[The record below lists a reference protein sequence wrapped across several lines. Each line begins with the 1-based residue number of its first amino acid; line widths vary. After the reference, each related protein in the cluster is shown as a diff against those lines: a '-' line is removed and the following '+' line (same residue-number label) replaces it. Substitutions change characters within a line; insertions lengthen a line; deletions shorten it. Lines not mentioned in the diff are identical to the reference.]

1 MEGMLLRQVRDTRA
15 DAEAVRTVVAAGTGQ
30 APGTGQAAG
39 QADAG
44 QDGVGQDGG
53 WDGPRGVLLQRTTR
67 HLAATDPGGCWLA
80 EDAAGHPVGVALAA
94 RREGLWELALLAV
107 VPQARGKGVGTTLLR
122 RAMAYA
128 RGTLRGMVCIPPDP
142 MAARVLRTAGFT
154 LHPVMRM
161 HGTVDASRLDPP
173 DGPAIEGNLAHRS
186 LMDSVDRRLRGGAH
200 GRDHE
205 ELLRHC
211 RVVVADDLA
220 GSGYCYLDASGRI
233 ELLAATSRRIAAR
246 LLSSALLSLPPGAA
260 ALVPRLTAEQEWA
273 VDVGLAAGLRLEP
286 GGYLCLRGMRPP
298 APYLPSAAFL

>member
-1 MEGMLLRQVRDTRA
+1 MLLRQVRDTRA
-15 DAEAVRTVVAAGTGQ
+15 DAEAVRAVAAAGG
-30 APGTGQAAG
+30 GAAEG
-39 QADAG
+39 GPAG
-44 QDGVGQDGG
+44 GEGE
-53 WDGPRGVLLQRTTR
+53 WAGPRGILFQRTTR

-80 EDAAGHPVGVALAA
+80 EDAAGRPVGAALAA
-94 RREGLWELALLAV
+94 RREGLWGLALLAV

-128 RGTLRGMVCIPPDP
+128 RGTLRGMVCAPPDP
-142 MAARVLRTAGFT
+142 MAARVLRAAGFT
-154 LHPVMRM
+154 LHPLMRM
-161 HGTVDASRLDPP
+161 HGTVDASRLATP
-173 DGPAIEGNLAHRS
+173 DGPAIEGGRAHRD

-220 GSGYCYLDASGRI
+220 GSGYCYLDESGGV

-246 LLSSALLSLPPGAA
+246 LLTSALLSLPPGAA
-260 ALVPRLTAEQEWA
+260 AAIPRLTAEQEWA
-273 VDVGLAAGLRLEP
+273 VDVGLAAGLRLAP